1 MSVALI
7 VVVSG
12 MAAYVLARSENKWLQ
27 VVYLLIVA
35 GFAVPVT
42 AVLVPLFQMVS
53 AAGFLN
59 NHLAIV
65 LPYAAYGIPF
75 TTILFYAF
83 FLDFPRE
90 LEDAARLDGCNRLQI
105 FFRVILPLSGPAV
118 ASAAIFQ
125 AVFIWNE
132 FLLAL
137 LMLTRPE
144 MKTLPVG
151 ILQLQGEFASDW
163 PAVMAGLAIAT
174 LPILAV
180 FVSRKSTSS
189 GRWPASANRSAH
201 AKPRDREHRQGLWRL
216 PRHQGRELCR
226 RTRRVHRHG
235 RTLRLRQVHPLAC
248 HRRARGHLLRPR
260 RASMAATSRATSR
273 PIAAS
278 PWCSRTTRSI
288 RT

>member
-1 MSVALI
+1 MSRFRLTNIVLYGFLSVWSLFVLLPVLWMVFASFKTRREIFTDPLGLPDTWGFDSYIRAWNVGLGTFIFNSALVTVLSVALI
-7 VVVSG
+7 IIVAG
-12 MAAYVLARSENKWLQ
+12 MAAYVLARSDNKWLQ
-27 VVYLLIVA
+27 LIYLLIVA
-35 GFAVPVT
+35 GFAVPTT

-90 LEDAARLDGCNRLQI
+90 LEEAARLDGCGQLQI
-105 FFRVILPLSGPAV
+105 FFRVIMPLSGPAV

-137 LMLTRPE
+137 LMLTSPQL
-144 MKTLPVG
+144 KTLPVG
-151 ILQLQGEFASDW
+151 ILQLQGEFTSDW

-174 LPILAV
+174 LPILLLFILLQKY
-180 FVSRKSTSS
+180 FV
-189 GRWPASANRSAH
+189 RSLA
-201 AKPRDREHRQGLWRL
+201 GL
-216 PRHQGRELCR
+216 GK
-226 RTRRVHRHG
+226 
-235 RTLRLRQVHPLAC
+235 
-248 HRRARGHLLRPR
+248 
-260 RASMAATSRATSR
+260 
-273 PIAAS
+273 
-278 PWCSRTTRSI
+278 
-288 RT
+288 

>member
-1 MSVALI
+1 MPRFRLATLVLYGLVSLWSLFVLLPVLWMVFAAFKTRREIFTDPLGLPDGLNFESFERAWGVGVGTFMFNSTLVTTLSVGLI

-12 MAAYVLARSENKWLQ
+12 MAAYVLARSDSKWLQ
-27 VVYLLIVA
+27 LVYLLIVA

-42 AVLVPLFQMVS
+42 AVLVPLYQMLS

-59 NHLAIV
+59 NRFAIV

-90 LEDAARLDGCNRLQI
+90 LEEAARLDGCSRMQI
-105 FFRVILPLSGPAV
+105 FFKVIVPLSGPAV

-137 LMLTRPE
+137 LMLTRPAL
-144 MKTLPVG
+144 KTLPVG
-151 ILQLQGEFASDW
+151 ILQLQGEFTSDW

-174 LPILAV
+174 LPILLV
-180 FVSRKSTSS
+180 FVLLQKYFV
-189 GRWPASANRSAH
+189 RSLA
-201 AKPRDREHRQGLWRL
+201 GL
-216 PRHQGRELCR
+216 GK
-226 RTRRVHRHG
+226 
-235 RTLRLRQVHPLAC
+235 
-248 HRRARGHLLRPR
+248 
-260 RASMAATSRATSR
+260 
-273 PIAAS
+273 
-278 PWCSRTTRSI
+278 
-288 RT
+288 

>member
-1 MSVALI
+1 MSRFKLANIVLYGAVSLWSIFVLLPVLWMVFASFKTRREIFTDPLGLPANWNYDSYARAWKVGLGQFMLNSAFVTAMSVALI
-7 VVVSG
+7 VFVSG

-27 VVYLLIVA
+27 LIYLLIVA
-35 GFAVPVT
+35 GFAVPAT

-90 LEDAARLDGCNRLQI
+90 LEEASRLDGCSQFQT
-105 FFRVILPLSGPAV
+105 FFLVIMPLSGPAV

-137 LMLTRPE
+137 LMLTRPAL
-144 MKTLPVG
+144 KTLPVG
-151 ILQLQGEFASDW
+151 ILQLQGEFTSDW

-174 LPILAV
+174 LPILLL
-180 FVSRKSTSS
+180 FVLLQKYFV
-189 GRWPASANRSAH
+189 RSLA
-201 AKPRDREHRQGLWRL
+201 GL
-216 PRHQGRELCR
+216 GK
-226 RTRRVHRHG
+226 
-235 RTLRLRQVHPLAC
+235 
-248 HRRARGHLLRPR
+248 
-260 RASMAATSRATSR
+260 
-273 PIAAS
+273 
-278 PWCSRTTRSI
+278 
-288 RT
+288 

>member
-1 MSVALI
+1 MTRFRLVNIVVYGIVSLWSLFVLMPVAWMLFAAFKTRREIFTDPLGMPDSLNFEGFERAWGVGLGQFMFNSIFVTTLSVALI

-12 MAAYVLARSENKWLQ
+12 MAAYVLARSDNKFLQ
-27 VVYLLIVA
+27 LIYLVIVA

-42 AVLVPLFQMVS
+42 AVLVPLYQMVS

-59 NHLAIV
+59 NHLGIV

-90 LEDAARLDGCNRLQI
+90 LEEAARLDGCSKIQI
-105 FFRVILPLSGPAV
+105 FFRVIVPLSGPAV

-137 LMLTRPE
+137 LMLTSPA

-151 ILQLQGEFASDW
+151 ILQLQGEFTSDW

-174 LPILAV
+174 LPILIIFIALQKY
-180 FVSRKSTSS
+180 FV
-189 GRWPASANRSAH
+189 RSLA
-201 AKPRDREHRQGLWRL
+201 GL
-216 PRHQGRELCR
+216 GK
-226 RTRRVHRHG
+226 
-235 RTLRLRQVHPLAC
+235 
-248 HRRARGHLLRPR
+248 
-260 RASMAATSRATSR
+260 
-273 PIAAS
+273 
-278 PWCSRTTRSI
+278 
-288 RT
+288 